1 MVDDDD
7 DVDYDIVV
15 VMIMRYDA
23 VKRQGSGG
31 LYRILKNRL
40 KISPELLDG
49 GRALEQPPS
58 LSIHPIHLNLPP
70 LPLSLHQGYQLRVT
84 PSPSTNLR

>member
-23 VKRQGSGG
+23 VKRQRSGG
-31 LYRILKNRL
+31 LYRILKN
-40 KISPELLDG
+40 LLDG
-49 GRALEQPPS
+49 GRALGQPPS
-58 LSIHPIHLNLPP
+58 LREHLM
-70 LPLSLHQGYQLRVT
+70 
-84 PSPSTNLR
+84 